1 MTHRVGLSFP
11 GGPLLRVKP
20 ELLGAHYLVERS
32 SLCLTSKGIVVCA
45 RVSSCQAHPCQ
56 NHEFPFP
63 SSP

>member
-20 ELLGAHYLVERS
+20 ELLRAQYLAERS
-32 SLCLTSKGIVVCA
+32 ALCLTSKGTVVFA
-45 RVSSCQAHPCQ
+45 SVRVYQAHSCQ
-56 NHEFPFP
+56 NHEVPCP